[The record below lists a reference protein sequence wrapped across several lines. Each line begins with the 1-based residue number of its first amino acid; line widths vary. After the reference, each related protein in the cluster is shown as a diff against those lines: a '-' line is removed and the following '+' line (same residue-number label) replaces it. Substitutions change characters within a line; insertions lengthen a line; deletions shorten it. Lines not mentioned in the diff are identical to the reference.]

1 VTPQAGDRAGQPRR
15 AQPARAAPAR
25 PIRLLLADDQPLL
38 RTGFRMVLGGEPDL
52 DIVAEACDGTE
63 AVDLA
68 TRLLP
73 DVVLMDVRMPRQD
86 GVTATRT
93 IVAARLPVRVLI
105 LTTFDLDEYVV
116 GALRAGAS
124 GFLTKDVP
132 AEDLIT
138 AIRTVAAG
146 DAVVAPRILRHLL
159 DRFATSLPD
168 PGAPRRTDLDALT
181 DREREV
187 LVQVAGGLSN
197 AEIAVRLAVSETTVK
212 THVGHVLT
220 KLGLRDR
227 VQAVVLAYESG
238 LVRPG
243 G

>member
-1 VTPQAGDRAGQPRR
+1 VTD
-15 AQPARAAPAR
+15 ARSEDAAPAR

-38 RTGFRMVLGGEPDL
+38 RTGFRMVLGAEPDL
-52 DIVAEACDGTE
+52 DIVGEAGDGAD

-68 TRLLP
+68 RRLLP
-73 DVVLMDVRMPRQD
+73 DVVLMDIRMPRLD
-86 GVTATRT
+86 GVAATRA

-124 GFLTKDVP
+124 GFLAKDVP
-132 AEDLIT
+132 AEDLVA

-146 DAVVAPRILRHLL
+146 EAVVAPRILRRLL
-159 DRFATSLPD
+159 DRFAESLPD
-168 PGAPRRTDLDALT
+168 PDATPPRELGTLT
-181 DREREV
+181 EREREV
-187 LVQVAGGLSN
+187 LVQVARGLSN
-197 AEIAVRLAVSETTVK
+197 AEIARELRVSETTVK

-227 VQAVVLAYESG
+227 VQAVVLAYETG

-243 G
+243 A

>member
-1 VTPQAGDRAGQPRR
+1 V
-15 AQPARAAPAR
+15 
-25 PIRLLLADDQPLL
+25 LLVDDQPLL
-38 RTGFRMVLGGEPDL
+38 RTGFRMVLGGESGL
-52 DIVAEACDGTE
+52 DVVGEAGDGAE

-68 TRLLP
+68 RRLLP
-73 DVVLMDVRMPRQD
+73 DVVLMDIRMPRMD
-86 GVTATRT
+86 GVAATRA

-124 GFLTKDVP
+124 GFLAKDVP
-132 AEDLIT
+132 ADDLIT

-146 DAVVAPRILRHLL
+146 EAVVAPRILRRLL
-159 DRFATSLPD
+159 DRFAESLPD
-168 PGAPRRTDLDALT
+168 PDAAPPRHLKTLT
-181 DREREV
+181 EREREV
-187 LVQVAGGLSN
+187 LVQVARGLSN
-197 AEIAVRLAVSETTVK
+197 AEIARELRVSETTVK

-220 KLGLRDR
+220 KLSLRDR

-243 G
+243 A

>member
-1 VTPQAGDRAGQPRR
+1 MTAGSDPDDRPVR
-15 AQPARAAPAR
+15 
-25 PIRLLLADDQPLL
+25 ILLADDQPLL
-38 RTGFRMVLGGEPDL
+38 RTGFRMVLGAEDDL
-52 DIVAEACDGTE
+52 DIVGEAGDGAE

-68 TRLLP
+68 RRLLP
-73 DVVLMDVRMPRQD
+73 DVVLMDIRMPRMD
-86 GVTATRT
+86 GVAATKA

-124 GFLTKDVP
+124 GFLAKDVP
-132 AEDLIT
+132 AEDLVT
-138 AIRTVAAG
+138 AIRTVARGEAI
-146 DAVVAPRILRHLL
+146 VAPRILQRLL

-168 PGAPRRTDLDALT
+168 PNTAPPKALDALT

-187 LVQVAGGLSN
+187 LVQVARGLSN
-197 AEIAVRLAVSETTVK
+197 AEIARTLSVSETTIK